1 MKRASKEESWEEKSK
16 IRRAREMV
24 KRRMSICMYLHLHLI
39 FKLMNSGFLSC
50 CEIISVRNGTRVT
63 RLGKPLSRF
72 SNDVVNIVV

>member
-1 MKRASKEESWEEKSK
+1 MKHASKEESREEKGK

-24 KRRMSICMYLHLHLI
+24 KRHMSICMYLHLHLI
-39 FKLMNSGFLSC
+39 LMNSGFLSC